1 MAYIPG
7 QYSKALA
14 AQQYNEERLKKQD
27 NKNKGRNERQYA
39 AQLHNEGRKAYFKE
53 LFEGIE
59 LKDQQLP
66 QIGPF
71 ENIIETH
78 NFMEGYKKGPFLVEI
93 GAIPEE
99 YQQMDVQKKHR

>member
-1 MAYIPG
+1 MFYRPG
-7 QYSKALA
+7 YNSDALA
-14 AQQYNEERLKKQD
+14 AEKYNNDRLEKQN
-27 NKNKGRNERQYA
+27 NKNVARNEKEFGSELHMAGRN
-39 AQLHNEGRKAYFKE
+39 AYFKE

-71 ENIIETH
+71 ENIMETH
-78 NFMEGYKKGPFLVEI
+78 HFMEGYNKGPFLVEI
-93 GAIPEE
+93 GAIPKE